1 VTRASSWPAAVE
13 PVPNIDATIELSGE
27 SDMATSAT
35 MPLQPRK
42 PITPEPISPDHFA
55 HFVARTSKF
64 EEMRRW
70 YQTVL
75 NAQVV
80 FDNGKL
86 CFITYDD
93 EHHRLALVDVPK
105 LQAPAAES
113 WGLAHLAYSYKNLR
127 EFLSTYLRLKN
138 AGIVPFRPVK
148 HGPTISMYYHDPDG
162 TAIELKVDAFLTKE
176 MAVRYLRG
184 EDFKSNPIGVPFD
197 PDELVKA
204 YEAGVPEAELLR
216 RPASEPA

>member
-1 VTRASSWPAAVE
+1 
-13 PVPNIDATIELSGE
+13 
-27 SDMATSAT
+27 

-42 PITPEPISPDHFA
+42 PIVPEPISPDHFA

-64 EEMRRW
+64 GEMRRW

-86 CFITYDD
+86 CFITYND

-105 LQAPAAES
+105 LQAPATES

-127 EFLSTYLRLKN
+127 EFLSTYVRLKN
-138 AGIVPFRPVK
+138 AGITPFRPINR
-148 HGPTISMYYHDPDG
+148 GPTISMYYHDPDCN
-162 TAIELKVDAFLTKE
+162 AIELQVDAFLTKE
-176 MAVRYLRG
+176 LAVRYLRG
-184 EDFKSNPIGVPFD
+184 EDFKANPIGVPFD

-204 YEAGVPEAELLR
+204 YEAGVPEEELLR
-216 RPASEPA
+216 RPAGDAA

>member
-1 VTRASSWPAAVE
+1 
-13 PVPNIDATIELSGE
+13 
-27 SDMATSAT
+27 MATSAT
-35 MPLQPRK
+35 MPLRPRK
-42 PITPEPISPDHFA
+42 PIVPEAISPDHFA

-80 FDNGKL
+80 FDNGTL

-93 EHHRLALVDVPK
+93 EHHRLALVNVPNLK
-105 LQAPAAES
+105 APAAES

-127 EFLSTYLRLKN
+127 EFLSTYVRLKN
-138 AGIVPFRPVK
+138 AGIVPFRPIN

-162 TAIELKVDAFLTKE
+162 TAIELQVDAFLTKE
-176 MAVRYLRG
+176 LAVRYLRG
-184 EDFKSNPIGVPFD
+184 EDFKANPIGVPFD

-204 YEAGVPEAELLR
+204 YEAGVPEEELLR
-216 RPASEPA
+216 RPVSDPP